1 MKHGSSSSRDTS
13 RPTTRSSPRSCWSGS
28 STTYSGSKRRE
39 ASSGT
44 DLPDLMRQI
53 TRGGLMTTTV
63 NPRTVE
69 VKLSPAECKIIVDA
83 ATEAY
88 FKALIDQGRVF
99 DHAELSMMIALS
111 LEGAETSK
119 FVEVERARL

>member
-1 MKHGSSSSRDTS
+1 
-13 RPTTRSSPRSCWSGS
+13 
-28 STTYSGSKRRE
+28 
-39 ASSGT
+39 
-44 DLPDLMRQI
+44 
-53 TRGGLMTTTV
+53 MTTTV

-119 FVEVERARL
+119 FVDAERARL